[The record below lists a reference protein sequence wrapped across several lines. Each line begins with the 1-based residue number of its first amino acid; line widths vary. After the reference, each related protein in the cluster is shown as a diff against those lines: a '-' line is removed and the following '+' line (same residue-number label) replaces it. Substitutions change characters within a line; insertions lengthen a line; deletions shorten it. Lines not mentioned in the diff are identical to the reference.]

1 MYKLLNADFYRLIK
15 NKIFWGIIIITLC
28 MACFF
33 LKSLE
38 FYGDSIELLIM
49 NHFITIGFFISL
61 FTTLFV
67 GLEYANGTIRNK
79 IVTGHSRI
87 RIYISNLIISITVG
101 FIIELVYITF
111 ILVVGN
117 VIHEEVRL
125 ILPIAQFAKILL
137 HIVTIIIMYSTIFN
151 CITLLCNDI
160 TVSTVICIIFVF
172 IMFLTDGTLSMIA
185 HSEKYNYQYTY
196 NEQGEATREIIG
208 LNHKYPGETNKQI
221 AKVLRN
227 FIPIGQ
233 SNQIN
238 EAVSEQINQI
248 LMNYKGEIPDTSNL
262 VVYSLGSIIIINVM
276 GIYLFNKKE
285 LK

>member
-1 MYKLLNADFYRLIK
+1 MYRLLNANFYRLIK
-15 NKIFWGIIIITLC
+15 NKIFLGIIIITLC
-28 MACFF
+28 MACFI
-33 LKSLE
+33 LKNLDL
-38 FYGDSIELLIM
+38 FGNYIEGLVMTHLT
-49 NHFITIGFFISL
+49 TIGFFISL

-79 IVTGHSRI
+79 IVAGQSRI
-87 RIYISNLIISITVG
+87 KIYISNLIISITVG
-101 FIIELVYITF
+101 IIIELAYILF

-117 VIHEEVRL
+117 VILDEAQFV
-125 ILPIAQFAKILL
+125 LPIAQFFKMLL

-172 IMFLTDGTLSMIA
+172 IMFLSDGTLSMIVN
-185 HSEKYNYQYTY
+185 SEKYNYQYTY

-208 LNHKYPGETNKQI
+208 LNPNYPGETKQQI

-227 FIPIGQ
+227 FMPIGQ
-233 SNQIN
+233 SNQIS

-248 LMNYKGEIPDTSNL
+248 VMNYKGEIPNTTNL
-262 VVYSLGSIIIINVM
+262 LWYSLGTIILINTM
-276 GIYLFNKKE
+276 GIYLFDKKE

>member
-1 MYKLLNADFYRLIK
+1 MYKLLNANFYRLIK
-15 NKIFWGIIIITLC
+15 NKIFLGIIIITLC

-49 NHFITIGFFISL
+49 NHFVTIGFFISL

-79 IVTGHSRI
+79 IVVGNSRVK
-87 RIYISNLIISITVG
+87 IYLSNLIISITVG
-101 FIIELVYITF
+101 IIIELVYILF

-117 VIHEEVRL
+117 VILDEAQL
-125 ILPIAQFAKILL
+125 ILPFNQFIQMLL
-137 HIVTIIIMYSTIFN
+137 HIITIIIMYSTIFN

-172 IMFLTDGTLSMIA
+172 IMFLSDGTLSMIE
-185 HSEKYNYQYTY
+185 HSEKYNYQYAY
-196 NEQGEATREIIG
+196 NEHGEATREIIG
-208 LNHKYPGETNKQI
+208 LNPNYPGETKKQI

-227 FIPIGQ
+227 FTPIGHT
-233 SNQIN
+233 NQIN
-238 EAVSEQINQI
+238 EAVGEQINQI
-248 LMNYKGEIPDTSNL
+248 MMNYKGEIPNTTNL
-262 VVYSLGSIIIINVM
+262 LWYSLGIIILINTI